1 MVQSSGSSYEC
12 FLLSGSNDFGQ
23 RLNDEK
29 IRIANFVKEMG
40 YFWSVDYI
48 CDSEKQIT
56 LLSPPPGG
64 RCHPRLLSSTIVQI
78 HFMKRSVIT
87 GTGSYIPTLVK
98 TNRDFM
104 VHEFYGEDNQPIA
117 ASPEEIARKFED
129 ITGISE
135 RRYAPTELDC
145 SDIATIAAEKAIAAA
160 GIDPESIDQIIV
172 AHNFGNVVKHTIQ
185 SDLIPAIASRVKHN
199 LKIRNPDCVAY
210 DVLFGC
216 PGWVQGVIQA
226 HAFFKAGM
234 AKRCLVIG
242 SETLSR
248 VLDPYDRDSM
258 IFSDGAGAAVLDYR
272 NGTQSGILSTKV
284 QSHCTDEVYYLSLG
298 KSYFPH
304 SDPRVRYIKMKGRKV
319 YEYAMK
325 HVPLAM
331 KACLDEAG
339 IGIDELSK
347 VFIHQ
352 ANEKLDEGMI
362 RALYKLYGKTKVPEH
377 IMPMCIH
384 KLGNSSVATIPTLY
398 DMVLNG
404 QIEDHEVKPGDIVL
418 FASVGA
424 GMNINAFCYRV

>member
-1 MVQSSGSSYEC
+1 
-12 FLLSGSNDFGQ
+12 
-23 RLNDEK
+23 
-29 IRIANFVKEMG
+29 
-40 YFWSVDYI
+40 
-48 CDSEKQIT
+48 
-56 LLSPPPGG
+56 
-64 RCHPRLLSSTIVQI
+64 
-78 HFMKRSVIT
+78 MKSVIT
-87 GTGSYIPTLVK
+87 GTGSYIPTVIK

-104 VHEFYGEDNQPIA
+104 VHEFYGEDNLPIQVE
-117 ASPEEIARKFED
+117 PEEIARKFEA
-129 ITGISE
+129 ITGIEE

-145 SDIATIAAEKAIAAA
+145 SDIATIAAEKAIAAS
-160 GIDPESIDQIIV
+160 GIDPETIDQIIV

-185 SDLIPAIASRVKHN
+185 TDIIPAIASRVKHS
-199 LKIRNPDCVAY
+199 LKIHNPNCVAY

-216 PGWVQGVIQA
+216 PGWLQGVIQA
-226 HAFFKAGM
+226 HAYFKAGM

-258 IFSDGAGAAVLDYR
+258 IFSDGAGAAIIEYQTD
-272 NGTQSGILSTKV
+272 TESGILSTKV
-284 QSHCTDEVYYLSLG
+284 QSHCMEEAYYLSLG

-325 HVPLAM
+325 HVPNAM
-331 KACLDEAG
+331 KECLDDAG
-339 IGIDELSK
+339 ISIDQLSK

-362 RALYKLYGKTKVPEH
+362 KALYKLYGQTTIPEGV
-377 IMPMCIH
+377 MPMCIH

-398 DMVLNG
+398 DMVLNNQLEG
-404 QIEDHEVKPGDIVL
+404 HQVKKGDVIL

-424 GMNINAFCYRV
+424 GMNINAICYRV

>member
-1 MVQSSGSSYEC
+1 
-12 FLLSGSNDFGQ
+12 
-23 RLNDEK
+23 
-29 IRIANFVKEMG
+29 
-40 YFWSVDYI
+40 
-48 CDSEKQIT
+48 
-56 LLSPPPGG
+56 
-64 RCHPRLLSSTIVQI
+64 
-78 HFMKRSVIT
+78 MKRSVIT

-104 VHEFYGEDNQPIA
+104 VHEFYAEDNHPIQT
-117 ASPEEIARKFED
+117 SPEEIASKFEA
-129 ITGISE
+129 ITGIRE
-135 RRYAPTELDC
+135 RRYAPSELEC
-145 SDIATIAAEKAIAAA
+145 SDIATIAAEKAIASA
-160 GIDPESIDQIIV
+160 GIDPETIDQIIV

-185 SDLIPAIASRVKHN
+185 TDIIPAIASRVKHS
-199 LKIRNPDCVAY
+199 LKIANPNCVAY

-226 HAFFKAGM
+226 HAYFLAGM
-234 AKRCLVIG
+234 ARRCLVIG
-242 SETLSR
+242 AETLSR

-258 IFSDGAGAAVLDYR
+258 IFADGAGAAVLDYMPD
-272 NGTQSGILSTKV
+272 TDSGILSVKV
-284 QSHCTDEVYYLSLG
+284 QSHCLDEAYYLSLG

-325 HVPLAM
+325 HVPAAM

-339 IGIDELSK
+339 VEIGQLSK

-362 RALYKLYGKTKVPEH
+362 RALYKLYGRTDVPAD

-404 QIEDHEVKPGDIVL
+404 QIECHEVQKGDIVL

-424 GMNINAFCYRV
+424 GMNINAICYRV